1 MKGRL
6 LLIALALV
14 GVHAGAQSL
23 IPAPLPAPKTIP
35 DIHFGMQLLQG
46 VAAMSADSAVEST
59 MATYNSIG
67 EVVKTNNN
75 SLARYEKGS
84 EVRGSPERIG
94 YMIATLQSRELDK
107 AHKSA
112 SEAASQAIVTAC
124 AIYAVTG
131 YATVNST
138 RRKRGLAPV
147 EYCANLPN

>member
-1 MKGRL
+1 MDESLRDIRVSL
-6 LLIALALV
+6 LEA
-14 GVHAGAQSL
+14 
-23 IPAPLPAPKTIP
+23 
-35 DIHFGMQLLQG
+35 D
-46 VAAMSADSAVEST
+46 VAFDVVKKFVARVREKA
-59 MATYNSIG
+59 IG